1 MQIVGFPMGRLI
13 CKDNPNRYVSEER
26 RMEEILPSGN
36 VAVGLVFNYF
46 VGFLQH
52 VLPSK

>member
-1 MQIVGFPMGRLI
+1 
-13 CKDNPNRYVSEER
+13 
-26 RMEEILPSGN
+26 MEEILPSGN

-52 VLPSK
+52 VLPSKCLVIYLPSKSIFNSA